1 MGYTYWN
8 PVLDAS
14 TNGSSWWGWQQNSMF
29 SVKDGALV
37 RNPEFYVFKHF
48 AAFVHPGAVQ
58 LDVEGD
64 WAGSALAFKN
74 EGGDLAVVAMNPH
87 EELREFKFKHAG
99 AGFGVSLEPR
109 SFNTFQVPGG
119 GGASGKP

>member
-1 MGYTYWN
+1 MPFSAVADAQKDAEGAL
-8 PVLDAS
+8 LDAK
-14 TNGSSWWGWQQNSMF
+14 SMF
-29 SVKDGALV
+29 ERAPL
-37 RNPEFYVFKHF
+37 PEL
-48 AAFVHPGAVQ
+48 P
-58 LDVEGD
+58 LSIDVEGD

-87 EELREFKFKHAG
+87 EESREFKFKHAG